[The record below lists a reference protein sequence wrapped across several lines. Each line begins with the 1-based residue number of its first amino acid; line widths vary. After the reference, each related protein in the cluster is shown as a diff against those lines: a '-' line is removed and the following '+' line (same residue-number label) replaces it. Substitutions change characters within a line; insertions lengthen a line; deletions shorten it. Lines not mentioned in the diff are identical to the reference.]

1 MNERIRLAQAR
12 EEIARCFPVIVE
24 LRPHLEAEAFVEQ
37 VLRQQRDGYRLA
49 YLEDAGE
56 VQACAGYRFSESLS
70 WGYFMYVDDLVTAS
84 SARSKGYGGELLDWL
99 VVQAREQ
106 GCAQFHLDSGVQRFA
121 AHGLYLKNRLHI
133 TAHHFA
139 RPLS

>member
-1 MNERIRLAQAR
+1 VNTRIRLAETR

-24 LRPHLEAEAFVEQ
+24 LRPHLEAEGFVEQ

-56 VQACAGYRFSESLS
+56 VRACAGYRFTESLS
-70 WGYFMYVDDLVTAS
+70 WGRFMYVDDLVTAS
-84 SARSKGYGGELLDWL
+84 SARSKGHGGELLDWL
-99 VVQAREQ
+99 VAQAREQ
-106 GCAQFHLDSGVQRFA
+106 GCAQFHLDSGVQRFG
-121 AHGLYLKNRLHI
+121 AHRFYLTKRMDI

-139 RPLS
+139 LKL